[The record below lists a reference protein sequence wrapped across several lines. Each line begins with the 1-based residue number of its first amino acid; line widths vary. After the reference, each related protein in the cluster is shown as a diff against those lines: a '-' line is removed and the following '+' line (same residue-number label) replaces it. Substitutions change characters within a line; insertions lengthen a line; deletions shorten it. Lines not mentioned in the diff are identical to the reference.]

1 MTLVSAVSAP
11 AITKP
16 KHNLVSSG
24 HLVPIS
30 TDKWEGGVS
39 FTPRG
44 CYQIEGACATCPPQS
59 KEEMQ
64 ECVDAA
70 EFMPYMLD
78 LGISLYAPD
87 REAVNAFAEDDLDV
101 GSSSRLE
108 SLIWSGC
115 GDVDNPLLSEGE
127 SLGANLSPV
136 LALGK
141 MISELISATGHGGA
155 MGTIHMSPYIAV
167 QLSQELHLGDDG
179 ELRTKIGD
187 HLVIAGN
194 YPSTAIVGHVG
205 NIDVYLGDPFHTA
218 GKDQMMRKNL
228 TELRWE
234 RLALATWNTCA
245 VFRQTIGS

>member
-64 ECVDAA
+64 ECVEAA

-115 GDVDNPLLSEGE
+115 GDVDNPLLSDGT
-127 SLGANLSPV
+127 SLGANLTPI

-141 MISELISATGHGGA
+141 MSAELISERWGITRGDCDRIGLRSQQRAARASAFTTPRTVSKSTPKTPSASACSKTTGSKSKAAAT
-155 MGTIHMSPYIAV
+155 
-167 QLSQELHLGDDG
+167 
-179 ELRTKIGD
+179 
-187 HLVIAGN
+187 
-194 YPSTAIVGHVG
+194 PSA
-205 NIDVYLGDPFHTA
+205 
-218 GKDQMMRKNL
+218 
-228 TELRWE
+228 
-234 RLALATWNTCA
+234 CA
-245 VFRQTIGS
+245 RR